1 MKVNGLAKDFI
12 IVGENIHTTRVV
24 LRNGKRVATN
34 GGGC

>member
-24 LRNGKRVATN
+24 LRNGKRVATTR
-34 GGGC
+34 GWS